1 MTSYNYPYLRQ
12 RKKTKIVDA
21 MPKEGTWLPVSTIAK
36 VSEWSGQMLR
46 YMYLKG
52 TISGVKVS
60 GGILLLNYDQVK
72 KLKKSGSGRKSEDK
86 NG

>member
-21 MPKEGTWLPVSTIAK
+21 MPEEGTWLPVSTVAK
-36 VSEWSGQMLR
+36 FSGWSGQMLR

-72 KLKKSGSGRKSEDK
+72 KLKKSGSGRKSKDK